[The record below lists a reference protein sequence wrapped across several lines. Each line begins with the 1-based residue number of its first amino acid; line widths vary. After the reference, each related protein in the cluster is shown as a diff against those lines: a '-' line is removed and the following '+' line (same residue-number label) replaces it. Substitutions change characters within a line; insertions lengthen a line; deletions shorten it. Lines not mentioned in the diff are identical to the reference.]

1 MSGAARAGSEWKRRT
16 IHFAIGGLAFLL
28 PWLSPLEAGG
38 AAGAAVLFNLFVL
51 PRLAPSIFREG
62 ERSAPWRSGVVIY
75 PIAVLL
81 LVILFH
87 RHMEVAAAAWG
98 IMAAGDSAAGWIG
111 RRLGRRP
118 IPWNRAKTAEGSI
131 AFALAAWGFSWA
143 ILASSGRG
151 AAEAAVLA
159 GAASLFAAFMESLP
173 WRLDD
178 NLTVPLLSAAF
189 LAGLIE
195 VDPGRLMAAAQGLG
209 RPLLLAVAINA
220 VLAFGFRRGGMVDR
234 SGMIAGLFVGVLTM
248 VFAGWRGFLILI
260 AFFALGS
267 GATRL
272 GLRRKERLGIAQEK
286 KGARSARHALANCGV
301 AVYLAFLVASA
312 ERPAM
317 FALAFVC
324 AYATAAFDTVSSEIG
339 RAYGG
344 RPVLIT
350 TLRPVPA
357 GTDGGVSWV
366 GTLAGLAAAWIIG
379 AIATAGGFIGP
390 ERAWIV
396 LAAAF
401 IGSTADS
408 ILGATLETRGL
419 IDNEA
424 VNFSNTLIGAL
435 SGIGLLALS

>member
-1 MSGAARAGSEWKRRT
+1 
-16 IHFAIGGLAFLL
+16 
-28 PWLSPLEAGG
+28 
-38 AAGAAVLFNLFVL
+38 VL
-51 PRLAPSIFREG
+51 PRLAPSLFRKG
-62 ERSAPWRSGVVIY
+62 ERRAPWRSGIVIY
-75 PIAVLL
+75 PVAVLL
-81 LVILFH
+81 LVLLFH
-87 RHMEVAAAAWG
+87 RRMEIVAAAWG

-131 AFALAAWGFSWA
+131 AFALAAWLFSWA
-143 ILASSGRG
+143 VLVFMGRTVMEG
-151 AAEAAVLA
+151 AALA

-178 NLTVPLLSAAF
+178 NLTVPLLSATF
-189 LAGLIE
+189 LAGLLE
-195 VDPGRLMAAAQGLG
+195 VDPGRLQAAAPTIG
-209 RPLLLAVAINA
+209 PLFLLAVAINS
-220 VLAFGFRRGGMVDR
+220 VLAFGFWRTGMVDR

-248 VFAGWRGFLILI
+248 VFAGWRGFLVLV
-260 AFFALGS
+260 AFFVLGS

-301 AVYLAFLVASA
+301 AVYLAFLVVSTA
-312 ERPAM
+312 EPAM

-324 AYATAAFDTVSSEIG
+324 AYATAVFDTVSSEIG

-366 GTLAGLAAAWIIG
+366 GTLAGLAAAWVLC
-379 AIATAGGFIGP
+379 ALATATGFIGT
-390 ERAWIV
+390 ERTPIV

-424 VNFSNTLIGAL
+424 VNFSNTLVGAL

>member
-1 MSGAARAGSEWKRRT
+1 M
-16 IHFAIGGLAFLL
+16 GGLAFLL
-28 PWLSPLEAGG
+28 PFLSPLQAAG
-38 AAGAAVLFNLFVL
+38 AAGAAVLFNLFAL

-62 ERSAPWRSGVVIY
+62 ERGAPWRSGIVIY

-87 RHMEVAAAAWG
+87 RRMEVAGAAWG
-98 IMAAGDSAAGWIG
+98 IMAAGDSAASWIG

-131 AFALAAWGFSWA
+131 AFALAAFAFSWA
-143 ILASSGRG
+143 ILATAGHG
-151 AAEAAVLA
+151 AVEAALLA

-173 WRLDD
+173 WKLDD

-189 LAGLIE
+189 LAGLLEI
-195 VDPGRLMAAAQGLG
+195 DPERLAATTGLG
-209 RPLLLAVAINA
+209 APLLLAVAVNA
-220 VLAFGFRRGGMVDR
+220 LLAFGFRRAGLVDR
-234 SGMIAGLFVGVLTM
+234 SGMIAGLCVGVLTM
-248 VFAGWRGFLILI
+248 LFAGWRGFLILT
-260 AFFALGS
+260 AFFVLGS
-267 GATRL
+267 GTTRL

-301 AVYLAFLVASA
+301 AVYLAFLIASA
-312 ERPAM
+312 REPSV

-357 GTDGGVSWV
+357 GTDGGVSWA
-366 GTLAGLAAAWIIG
+366 GTLAGLGAAWLIG
-379 AIATAGGFIGP
+379 ALATATGFIGP
-390 ERAWIV
+390 ERMAIV

-401 IGSTADS
+401 VGSTADS

-424 VNFSNTLIGAL
+424 VNFSNTLVGAL

>member
-1 MSGAARAGSEWKRRT
+1 
-16 IHFAIGGLAFLL
+16 
-28 PWLSPLEAGG
+28 
-38 AAGAAVLFNLFVL
+38 V
-51 PRLAPSIFREG
+51 
-62 ERSAPWRSGVVIY
+62 
-75 PIAVLL
+75 
-81 LVILFH
+81 
-87 RHMEVAAAAWG
+87 
-98 IMAAGDSAAGWIG
+98 
-111 RRLGRRP
+111 
-118 IPWNRAKTAEGSI
+118 EGSI
-131 AFALAAWGFSWA
+131 AFALAAWLFSWA
-143 ILASSGRG
+143 VLVFMGRPAMG
-151 AAEAAVLA
+151 AAVLA
-159 GAASLFAAFMESLP
+159 AAASLFAAFMESLP

-189 LAGLIE
+189 LAGLLE
-195 VDPGRLMAAAQGLG
+195 VDPERLQAAAPTLG
-209 RPLLLAVAINA
+209 PLFLLAVGINT
-220 VLAFGFRRGGMVDR
+220 VLAFGFRRSGMVDS

-248 VFAGWRGFLILI
+248 VFAGWRGFLILV
-260 AFFALGS
+260 AFFVLGS

-272 GLRRKERLGIAQEK
+272 GRRRKERLGIAQEK

-301 AVYLAFLVASA
+301 AVYLAFLVLSA
-312 ERPAM
+312 AEPAM

-357 GTDGGVSWV
+357 GTDGGVSWA
-366 GTLAGLAAAWIIG
+366 GTLAGLAAAWVLC
-379 AIATAGGFIGP
+379 AIATATGFIP
-390 ERAWIV
+390 TERTPLV

-424 VNFSNTLIGAL
+424 VNFSNTLVGAL